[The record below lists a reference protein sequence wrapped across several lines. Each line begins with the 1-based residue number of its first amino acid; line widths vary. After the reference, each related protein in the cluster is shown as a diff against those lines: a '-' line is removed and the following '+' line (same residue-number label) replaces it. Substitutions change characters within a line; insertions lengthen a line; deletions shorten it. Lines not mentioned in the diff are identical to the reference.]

1 MQSLPVTIKNMLLED
16 GLAFYGLFL
25 SEIQKVIMEHP
36 QVPTACIATDKDS
49 QSKMIINP
57 KFWEGL
63 KEKEQFFILAHECV
77 HYMHS
82 HFLLHEMGWDK
93 ELINIATD
101 LSINSRLMKYN
112 SKVLDIPR
120 NEKGEPTGLLPGYS
134 YLELNLEEDK
144 DTKYYYD
151 ILKEAK
157 EKKEQSKQKG
167 EDSMAGPE
175 GNSKGTSGCKQLDEH
190 LDNNEAK
197 EMHITWD
204 ELTEGMT
211 ATEKEVMKRNIQN
224 QVEKLVEEY
233 EKSRGSLPAELKDYL
248 KTKIIVTKP
257 VVSWKNIFRQFA
269 AKSISKDIKSTRNRP
284 NRRFG
289 SKFPAT
295 KYKYNTSIICGVD
308 QSGSMSNYDIEQC
321 NNEIYH
327 MWKADSKVEQFPW
340 DGEALEPKE
349 YKGEL
354 TFERCLNGGKLMLC
368 YHV

>member
-144 DTKYYYD
+144 ER
-151 ILKEAK
+151 I
-157 EKKEQSKQKG
+157 
-167 EDSMAGPE
+167 
-175 GNSKGTSGCKQLDEH
+175 
-190 LDNNEAK
+190 
-197 EMHITWD
+197 I
-204 ELTEGMT
+204 
-211 ATEKEVMKRNIQN
+211 
-224 QVEKLVEEY
+224 
-233 EKSRGSLPAELKDYL
+233 KDYL
-248 KTKIIVTKP
+248 KQNNIR
-257 VVSWKNIFRQFA
+257 WKNL
-269 AKSISKDIKSTRNRP
+269 KK
-284 NRRFG
+284 
-289 SKFPAT
+289 
-295 KYKYNTSIICGVD
+295 
-308 QSGSMSNYDIEQC
+308 
-321 NNEIYH
+321 
-327 MWKADSKVEQFPW
+327 
-340 DGEALEPKE
+340 
-349 YKGEL
+349 
-354 TFERCLNGGKLMLC
+354 
-368 YHV
+368 